1 MRKFLLLL
9 ISVVIVT
16 PAALGDTIHLKNG
29 SVLKGKVTSFADDQ
43 FIVMLDTGSG
53 RYLSKAMV
61 YMGDVVRIEFD
72 SATGSGG
79 DVSTTTSQPAE
90 SAPRIINDTPKKEEV
105 VAKHEDPPK
114 REEAVT
120 KHEDPPKESPKRE
133 EPSSSKSKKQKK
145 GSSDTS
151 ATVAHA
157 TQPEPQPKEA
167 ATDTQPTPPPVKEKE
182 KEPEPKDAEKPTETP
197 AVTPAADKVMS
208 EKAPSEK
215 PSSDSTEVEKAPKK
229 AYVALKTMNIDVA
242 AKKDWTS
249 SGLIVK
255 RGDHIRVTASGTIT
269 LDPVSGRTC
278 GPEGISDLPDPKK
291 LMPDQP
297 TGALIAVISS
307 DNDDFIFLGRSGEF
321 TAARDGLLFL
331 SVNEGVLA
339 DNVGSFKAVVEVLGP
354 ARK

>member
-1 MRKFLLLL
+1 MLLL

-90 SAPRIINDTPKKEEV
+90 SAPRIINDTPKQEEV
-105 VAKHEDPPK
+105 VAKREDPPK
-114 REEAVT
+114 REEP
-120 KHEDPPKESPKRE
+120 KREDPPK
-133 EPSSSKSKKQKK
+133 SSSKKNKK

-151 ATVAHA
+151 ETVARH

-167 ATDTQPTPPPVKEKE
+167 ATDTQPAPPPVKEKE
-182 KEPEPKDAEKPTETP
+182 KEPDPKDTEKPIETP
-197 AVTPAADKVMS
+197 AVTPGAEKVMS
-208 EKAPSEK
+208 EKAPAEK
-215 PSSDSTEVEKAPKK
+215 PSSETSDVEKAPKK

-255 RGDHIRVTASGTIT
+255 RGDHIRVTANGTIT
-269 LDPVSGRTC
+269 LDPASGRTC
-278 GPEGISDLPDPKK
+278 GPEGISDLPDPK
-291 LMPDQP
+291 
-297 TGALIAVISS
+297 
-307 DNDDFIFLGRSGEF
+307 N
-321 TAARDGLLFL
+321 
-331 SVNEGVLA
+331 
-339 DNVGSFKAVVEVLGP
+339 
-354 ARK
+354 

>member
-79 DVSTTTSQPAE
+79 DVSTTTSQPPEA
-90 SAPRIINDTPKKEEV
+90 APRIINDAPKQEEV
-105 VAKHEDPPK
+105 VAKREDTPKRDETPK
-114 REEAVT
+114 REE
-120 KHEDPPKESPKRE
+120 SPK
-133 EPSSSKSKKQKK
+133 PNSKKQKK
-145 GSSDTS
+145 SSSDTS
-151 ATVAHA
+151 ETASRAI
-157 TQPEPQPKEA
+157 QPEPQPKEA
-167 ATDTQPTPPPVKEKE
+167 ATETQPAPPPVKEKE
-182 KEPEPKDAEKPTETP
+182 KEPEPKDTEKPIETP
-197 AVTPAADKVMS
+197 AVTPGAEKVMS
-208 EKAPSEK
+208 EKPPSEK
-215 PSSDSTEVEKAPKK
+215 ASPESSDVEKAPKK

-255 RGDHIRVTASGTIT
+255 RGDHIRVSASGTIT
-269 LDPVSGRTC
+269 LDPASGRTC

-291 LMPDQP
+291 LMPEQP

>member
-90 SAPRIINDTPKKEEV
+90 SAPRIINDTPKQEEV
-105 VAKHEDPPK
+105 VAKREDPPK
-114 REEAVT
+114 
-120 KHEDPPKESPKRE
+120 SN
-133 EPSSSKSKKQKK
+133 SKKNKK

-151 ATVAHA
+151 ETVARH

-167 ATDTQPTPPPVKEKE
+167 ATDTQPAPPPVKEKE
-182 KEPEPKDAEKPTETP
+182 KEPEPKDTEKPIETP
-197 AVTPAADKVMS
+197 AVTP
-208 EKAPSEK
+208 
-215 PSSDSTEVEKAPKK
+215 
-229 AYVALKTMNIDVA
+229 
-242 AKKDWTS
+242 
-249 SGLIVK
+249 
-255 RGDHIRVTASGTIT
+255 
-269 LDPVSGRTC
+269 
-278 GPEGISDLPDPKK
+278 
-291 LMPDQP
+291 
-297 TGALIAVISS
+297 GA
-307 DNDDFIFLGRSGEF
+307 
-321 TAARDGLLFL
+321 
-331 SVNEGVLA
+331 
-339 DNVGSFKAVVEVLGP
+339 
-354 ARK
+354 